1 MLVYRHSNRYV
12 AKKGMK
18 DMKERSEGLIAAR
31 KMTGKS
37 QREVA
42 RNLGISYQEY
52 QRYEYGMNKKAIQTA
67 IRIASEV
74 GATTFKD
81 FCKLW
86 SDNPISTV

>member
-1 MLVYRHSNRYV
+1 MLLE
-12 AKKGMK
+12 KGRK
-18 DMKERSEGLIAAR
+18 DMKGRSEGLVAAR
-31 KMTGKS
+31 IASGKT

-42 RNLGISYQEY
+42 RNLGITYQEY

-86 SDNPISTV
+86 SDNPITTL

>member
-1 MLVYRHSNRYV
+1 
-12 AKKGMK
+12 MK
-18 DMKERSEGLIAAR
+18 HMKERSEGLIAAR
-31 KMTGKS
+31 IASGKS

-42 RNLGISYQEY
+42 RNLGITYQEY

-67 IRIASEV
+67 IRIACAV